1 MRPLRGSAFF
11 QKIMDYENE
20 LYRQN
25 KAREQEQKRRERQKK
40 WDERGKRFWS
50 TFLFTE
56 NGKPKSGFLV
66 YSFCLSVVFIGLYLV
81 AFAFIPD
88 LLAPLTASWPVFWG
102 NLLGSLCVSIAV
114 LLVGWLLHV
123 LLSDKRL
130 IFGTYIWLALY
141 VAAAFITMAVIL
153 RSTGAMREFTVFAVW
168 FLLIPLVCGL
178 TLFFFLC
185 RRDYHPETPAEGEPE
200 WKKYT
205 RRR

>member
-1 MRPLRGSAFF
+1 
-11 QKIMDYENE
+11 MDYENE

-66 YSFCLSVVFIGLYLV
+66 YTFCLSVVFIGLYLV

-88 LLAPLTASWPVFWG
+88 LLAPLTDSWPVFWG

-153 RSTGAMREFTVFAVW
+153 RGTGAMREFSVFAVW

-178 TLFFFLC
+178 VLFFFLC
-185 RRDYHPETPAEGEPE
+185 RRDHHPETPAEEEPE